1 MGEELKGFY
10 LDKAVAVA
18 LGANDYTNF
27 DKPNTWPVRTYGD
40 ICQQA
45 SVIKPDGT
53 VLSWR
58 TFSPSTRWSDIGPL
72 IEKYKIAFM
81 IADGGVNAISDG
93 WSRSGEN
100 HLIAA
105 CRVIVATC
113 N

>member
-1 MGEELKGFY
+1 MKGCE

-18 LGANDYTNF
+18 VGAHAPTDF
-27 DKPNTWPVRTYGD
+27 DHPYTWPVRIYGD

-53 VLSWR
+53 VVSWR

-81 IADGGVNAISDG
+81 MADGGVNAISDG
-93 WSRSGEN
+93 KSRSGDT